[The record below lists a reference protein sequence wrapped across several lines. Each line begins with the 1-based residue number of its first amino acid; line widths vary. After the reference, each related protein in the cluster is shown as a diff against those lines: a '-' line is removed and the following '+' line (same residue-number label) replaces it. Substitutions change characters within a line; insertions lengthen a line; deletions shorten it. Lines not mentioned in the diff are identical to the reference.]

1 MLKRFFSLSLLIL
14 CGILLTGCNTV
25 RDLSEDETRLIAE
38 YAASLLLKYDLNYT
52 DRIDEGDKA
61 LENQNS
67 EGSENPD
74 TQEEATTEEDIARVP
89 EADGENPGG
98 EKDTDPAVSMGTE
111 GDIAKIAGI
120 NGVSITY
127 KDYLFTEEYP
137 EGSTDEGGASEA
149 VALEKEEGH
158 QLLVLQFK
166 VACTSEAPVEIS
178 LLDKAIEYQI
188 ICNGGLAAHPMLT
201 ILTEDL
207 GTLDMTVKPDKEENA
222 VLVFQ
227 IADDVK
233 EKLETIDLKIHY
245 NETDNM
251 ITILK

>member
-1 MLKRFFSLSLLIL
+1 MLKRFFSLNLLIL

-38 YAASLLLKYDLNYT
+38 YAASVLLKYDINYT

-61 LENQNS
+61 LEDKKS
-67 EGSENPD
+67 EESENQS
-74 TQEEATTEEDIARVP
+74 TQEEVTTQEDTLGAP
-89 EADGENPGG
+89 LADSENAGK
-98 EKDTDPAVSMGTE
+98 EKDTDLTASVGTE
-111 GDIAKIAGI
+111 SDIAKIAGI
-120 NGVSITY
+120 NGASITY
-127 KDYLFTEEYP
+127 KDYLITKEYP
-137 EGSTDEGGASEA
+137 TGEENGEA
-149 VALEKEEGH
+149 VALETEEGH

-166 VACTSEAPVEIS
+166 VMCTSESPVDIS
-178 LLDKAIEYQI
+178 LMDKAIEYQV
-188 ICNGGLAAHPMLT
+188 ICNGNLAAQPMLT

-207 GTLDMTVKPDKEENA
+207 GTYDMTVHPDKEEKA

-233 EKLETIDLKIHY
+233 EKLETIELKIHY
-245 NETDNM
+245 NGTDNM

>member
-14 CGILLTGCNTV
+14 CSILLTGCNTV

-38 YAASLLLKYDLNYT
+38 YAASVLLKYDINYT

-61 LENQNS
+61 LEDKKS
-67 EGSENPD
+67 EESED
-74 TQEEATTEEDIARVP
+74 QSTQEEVTTQEDTSAAS
-89 EADGENPGG
+89 EAGG
-98 EKDTDPAVSMGTE
+98 GNAGKEKDTDSAASMGTE
-111 GDIAKIAGI
+111 SDIAKIAGI

-127 KDYLFTEEYP
+127 KDYLLTKEYP
-137 EGSTDEGGASEA
+137 TGEENSEA
-149 VALEKEEGH
+149 VDLETEEGY
-158 QLLVLQFK
+158 QLLVLRFK
-166 VACTSEAPVEIS
+166 VACTSESPVDIS
-178 LLDKAIEYQI
+178 LLDKAIEYQV
-188 ICNGGLAAHPMLT
+188 ICNGNLAAQPMLT

-207 GTLDMTVKPDKEENA
+207 GTFDMTVQPEKEENA

-245 NETDNM
+245 NGTDNM

>member
-38 YAASLLLKYDLNYT
+38 YAAGVLLKYDINYT
-52 DRIDEGDKA
+52 DRIDEGDRA
-61 LENQNS
+61 LENKNGEES
-67 EGSENPD
+67 EEQS
-74 TQEEATTEEDIARVP
+74 TQEAVTTQEDTTNVA
-89 EADGENPGG
+89 ETDGESAGK
-98 EKDTDPAVSMGTE
+98 EQGTE
-111 GDIAKIAGI
+111 QEASVGTESDIAKIAGL

-127 KDYLFTEEYP
+127 KDYLITKEYP
-137 EGSTDEGGASEA
+137 AGEGSGDA
-149 VALEKEEGH
+149 VALQTEEGH
-158 QLLVLQFK
+158 QLLVLQFE
-166 VACTSEAPVEIS
+166 VACTSESPVDIS
-178 LLDKAIEYQI
+178 LLDKAIEYQV
-188 ICNGGLAAHPMLT
+188 ICNGNLAAQPMLT

-207 GTLDMTVKPDKEENA
+207 GTLDMTVKPDEEGNA

-245 NETDNM
+245 NGTDNM

>member
-38 YAASLLLKYDLNYT
+38 YAASVLLKYDINYT
-52 DRIDEGDKA
+52 DRIDEGDRA
-61 LENQNS
+61 LESKNGEES
-67 EGSENPD
+67 EEQS
-74 TQEEATTEEDIARVP
+74 TQEAVTTQEDTTGVAETEGDNAGKEQDTKQEASV
-89 EADGENPGG
+89 
-98 EKDTDPAVSMGTE
+98 GTE
-111 GDIAKIAGI
+111 SDIAKIAGI
-120 NGVSITY
+120 NNVSITY
-127 KDYLFTEEYP
+127 KDYLLTEEYP
-137 EGSTDEGGASEA
+137 TGEESGEA
-149 VALEKEEGH
+149 VSLQTEEGH
-158 QLLVLQFK
+158 QLLVLQFQ
-166 VACTSEAPVEIS
+166 VACTSDSPVDIS
-178 LLDKAIEYQI
+178 LLDKAIEYQVV
-188 ICNGGLAAHPMLT
+188 CNGNLAAQPMLT

-207 GTLDMTVKPDKEENA
+207 GTLDMTVKPDEKGNA

-245 NETDNM
+245 NGTDNM